1 MRSFSFSPS
10 SLRISRGMVVCPL
23 LVSVDCDICSLRLK
37 IFLTFC
43 QNQGR
48 TKHDKEETVK
58 VVDASKA
65 CATIRNRCSGK
76 EDEKAK
82 TLKTRAGAAAAD
94 ALGWAAELA
103 PSFSSFF
110 IFCSAAIRR
119 R

>member
-82 TLKTRAGAAAAD
+82 TLKTRADPAAAA
-94 ALGWAAELA
+94 ACCWAGELEPPF
-103 PSFSSFF
+103 PSFFF
-110 IFCSAAIRR
+110 FSCARTHG
-119 R
+119 